1 MALLPVNKQT
11 RIREKSIVVDQLDL
25 KDNSLSGDLIDGGII
40 TNFASTGIK
49 DIATEKQIT
58 VSDGRVEI
66 LKDLYIKGK
75 IYSDKLEYVE
85 AQVPKLN
92 VKTAVMIDN
101 NEVLWKDTL
110 GRSVKHSS
118 LSTVGILDNLQV
130 STTLFV
136 EDNRVGINTNSPS
149 AEFSVQSN
157 GYEIITRHT
166 GETGYVGTLMHT
178 PFSIGTDNTP
188 RLTAKSNG
196 DICIHNKLGIGV
208 NNPQQSLEVE
218 GNIKFAD
225 RIFSSGEQEPTIGSW
240 TTGSIVW
247 SEKPALGLPV
257 GWVCIKG
264 GTPGGWR
271 PFGTIN

>member
-225 RIFSSGEQEPTIGSW
+225 RIFSSGEQEPKSGAW